1 MKLGSIDLEP
11 EELKTI
17 NSPDRFKNEISWDD
31 SRMSMDLSIVI
42 KYDYLDLGDSAYHFK
57 QEFKLADTQRYFE
70 MMKEISSNSINS
82 LSAKARDYHFR
93 RTDIKGNLRKAMERT
108 IPEAVSSNPIVYHF
122 ALYTSEEAA
131 DREKDI
137 RSPRIYFL
145 LGTYGYI
152 YPLFF
157 DPYHEINP
165 K

>member
-17 NSPDRFKNEISWDD
+17 NSPDRFKKEICWED
-31 SRMSMDLSIVI
+31 SRLSMDLPIVI
-42 KYDYLDLGDSAYHFK
+42 KYDYLDLGCSDYHFK
-57 QEFKLADTQRYFE
+57 QEFKLEDTQRYFE

-82 LSAKARDYHFR
+82 LSLKARDYHFY
-93 RTDIKGNLRKAMERT
+93 RTDIKGNLRKAMEKT
-108 IPEAVSSNPIVYHF
+108 IPDAVSSNPIIYHF
-122 ALYTSEEAA
+122 ALYTHEEKA
-131 DREKDI
+131 DRENGI
-137 RSPRIYFL
+137 RSPRIYFM

-165 K
+165 